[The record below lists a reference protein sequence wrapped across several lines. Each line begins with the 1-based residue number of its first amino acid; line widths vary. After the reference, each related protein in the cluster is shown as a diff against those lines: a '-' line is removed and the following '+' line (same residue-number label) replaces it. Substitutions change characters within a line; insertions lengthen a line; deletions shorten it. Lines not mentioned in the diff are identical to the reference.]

1 MMLYKLHPLE
11 VKLDFE
17 DRVYKLGETIDVHV
31 ELIPSGDVEVREAR
45 IDLVCE
51 QLYSRSDTAVVMGYT
66 ESGSIRGGNIHT
78 STDRIPARSQVKQQ
92 SESYVHS
99 SVVILKDSTLHSDN
113 PNNHRVKM
121 RIELIPPKRF
131 SDAMDGGGTWSFIW
145 RLRASIDV
153 VRGRNVERYY
163 QVRIGLPESSSAS
176 DVSDKPKM
184 STPKKPTGPA
194 ENGMPWWSQGRGT
207 TVSEDSIE

>member
-66 ESGSIRGGNIHT
+66 ESGSIQGGNIHT

-99 SVVILKDSTLHSDN
+99 SVVILKDSTLRFDS
-113 PNNHRVKM
+113 PNTHRMKQ
-121 RIELIPPKRF
+121 RIEPVPPKRF
-131 SDAMDGGGTWSFIW
+131 SDARDGSGVWSFRW
-145 RLRASIDV
+145 LLKASVDV
-153 VRGRNVERYY
+153 IRGRNAERSY
-163 QVRIGLPESSSAS
+163 QVRIGLPELPSTS
-176 DVSDKPKM
+176 DVSAKPKM

-194 ENGMPWWSQGRGT
+194 ENGMPWWSQGQKPV
-207 TVSEDSIE
+207 VSKDPNE